1 MKKKYF
7 INANIIDPKN
17 SLNEKGGLIINEEGK
32 IEAVGKKVNK
42 NNIPSR
48 EKYID
53 VRENYIFPGL
63 VDMRVFV
70 GEPGY
75 EYKENFRTLSNAAL
89 CGGVTS
95 VVTMPNTNPVIDNVS
110 MVDFLKRRGRD
121 KSKIN
126 IFPTASLTKNLE
138 GTNMTEFGLLQKK
151 GIIGF
156 TDGFKTIQNSRLMS
170 RIMSSANDL
179 GSLIMQHAEDS
190 ELAEYGM
197 VNDGIISTKL
207 GLQGIPDIAEKI
219 IIERDLTLL
228 EEYNCRYHISQISSA
243 KSIDIIKLKK
253 QNLKFSCGVSINNL
267 SLNANDIGD
276 FKTLSNAALSGGVTS
291 VVTMPNTNPV
301 IDNVSM
307 VDFLKRRGRDKS
319 KINIFPTA
327 SLTKNL
333 EGTNMTEF
341 GLLQKKGI
349 IGFTDGLKTI
359 QNSRLMSRIMNS
371 AADLKCLIM
380 QHAEDSDLAKYGMVN
395 DGIIS
400 TKLGLQGIPDIAE
413 KIIIE
418 RDLTLLEEY
427 SCRYHI
433 SQISSEKSVDI
444 IEIKKQNLKFSCGVS
459 INNLSLNE
467 NDIGNFRTFLKLS
480 PPLRREEDRVSLV
493 EGLNKKVIDV
503 IVSDHKP
510 EDEEQK
516 RLTFAQAASGSS
528 GIETLLALSLE
539 LYHNESI
546 KLETIIQALTFNPA
560 KILKINKGNLDI
572 GNDADFCIVDINK
585 PWIVKKDNLIS
596 KSKNTSIDDKKLQ
609 GKVTNT
615 FVNGVELFKL

>member
-32 IEAVGKKVNK
+32 IEAAGKKVNK

-53 VRENYIFPGL
+53 VKENFIFPGL

-75 EYKENFRTLSNAAL
+75 EYKEN
-89 CGGVTS
+89 
-95 VVTMPNTNPVIDNVS
+95 
-110 MVDFLKRRGRD
+110 
-121 KSKIN
+121 
-126 IFPTASLTKNLE
+126 
-138 GTNMTEFGLLQKK
+138 
-151 GIIGF
+151 
-156 TDGFKTIQNSRLMS
+156 
-170 RIMSSANDL
+170 
-179 GSLIMQHAEDS
+179 
-190 ELAEYGM
+190 
-197 VNDGIISTKL
+197 
-207 GLQGIPDIAEKI
+207 
-219 IIERDLTLL
+219 
-228 EEYNCRYHISQISSA
+228 
-243 KSIDIIKLKK
+243 
-253 QNLKFSCGVSINNL
+253 
-267 SLNANDIGD
+267 

-433 SQISSEKSVDI
+433 SQISSAKSVDI

-528 GIETLLALSLE
+528 GIETLLSLSLE

-546 KLETIIQALTFNPA
+546 KLETIIQALTSNPA

>member
-32 IEAVGKKVNK
+32 IEAAGKKVNK

-53 VRENYIFPGL
+53 VKENFIFPGL

-75 EYKENFRTLSNAAL
+75 EYKENFR
-89 CGGVTS
+89 
-95 VVTMPNTNPVIDNVS
+95 
-110 MVDFLKRRGRD
+110 
-121 KSKIN
+121 
-126 IFPTASLTKNLE
+126 
-138 GTNMTEFGLLQKK
+138 
-151 GIIGF
+151 
-156 TDGFKTIQNSRLMS
+156 
-170 RIMSSANDL
+170 
-179 GSLIMQHAEDS
+179 
-190 ELAEYGM
+190 
-197 VNDGIISTKL
+197 
-207 GLQGIPDIAEKI
+207 
-219 IIERDLTLL
+219 
-228 EEYNCRYHISQISSA
+228 
-243 KSIDIIKLKK
+243 
-253 QNLKFSCGVSINNL
+253 
-267 SLNANDIGD
+267 
-276 FKTLSNAALSGGVTS
+276 TLSNAALSGGVTS

-371 AADLKCLIM
+371 AGDLKSLII
-380 QHAEDSDLAKYGMVN
+380 QHAEDSDLAKHGMVN

-427 SCRYHI
+427 NCRYHI
-433 SQISSEKSVDI
+433 SQISSAKSVDI

-480 PPLRREEDRVSLV
+480 PPLRKEEDRLSLV

-539 LYHNESI
+539 LYHNEST
-546 KLETIIQALTFNPA
+546 KLETIIQALTSNPA

>member
-32 IEAVGKKVNK
+32 IEAAGKKVNK

-53 VRENYIFPGL
+53 VKENFIFPGL

-75 EYKENFRTLSNAAL
+75 EYKEN
-89 CGGVTS
+89 
-95 VVTMPNTNPVIDNVS
+95 
-110 MVDFLKRRGRD
+110 
-121 KSKIN
+121 
-126 IFPTASLTKNLE
+126 
-138 GTNMTEFGLLQKK
+138 
-151 GIIGF
+151 
-156 TDGFKTIQNSRLMS
+156 
-170 RIMSSANDL
+170 
-179 GSLIMQHAEDS
+179 
-190 ELAEYGM
+190 
-197 VNDGIISTKL
+197 
-207 GLQGIPDIAEKI
+207 
-219 IIERDLTLL
+219 
-228 EEYNCRYHISQISSA
+228 
-243 KSIDIIKLKK
+243 
-253 QNLKFSCGVSINNL
+253 
-267 SLNANDIGD
+267 

-427 SCRYHI
+427 NCRYHI
-433 SQISSEKSVDI
+433 SQISSAKSIDI

-480 PPLRREEDRVSLV
+480 PPLRREEDRLSLV

-539 LYHNESI
+539 LYHNEST
-546 KLETIIQALTFNPA
+546 KLETIIQALTSNPA